1 MALPQSKLTSADFL
15 AWEATQDERHIFFEG
30 EVFAM
35 AGGTAEHNAAAGAVY
50 VTFKLHLKGSP
61 CKTFIGDMRLFVAA
75 ADAYFYPDVVV
86 SCSPADTQDPKL
98 TVLTEACL
106 VVEVLSESTAGFDR
120 GKKFAAYR
128 QLPTLA
134 EYVLIDPD
142 QKSVEVFRKNAQ
154 GVWELHPSDV
164 STPTVTLPSIGWSG
178 TVVDL
183 LGE

>member
-1 MALPQSKLTSADFL
+1 MALPQTQPTSADFL

-35 AGGTAEHNAAAGAVY
+35 AGGTAEHNAAALETASA
-50 VTFKLHLKGSP
+50 FKHHLKGSP

-98 TVLTEACL
+98 TVLTEAKL

-120 GKKFAAYR
+120 GKRFAAYR

-142 QKSVEVFRKNAQ
+142 QHSVEVFRKNAQ
-154 GVWELHPSDV
+154 GVWELHPSDAT
-164 STPTVTLPSIGWSG
+164 TPAVTLVSIGWTG
-178 TVVDL
+178 TVGAL

>member
-1 MALPQSKLTSADFL
+1 MALPQPQPTSADFL

-35 AGGTAEHNAAAGAVY
+35 AGGTAEHNAAALETA
-50 VTFKLHLKGSP
+50 TTLKRHLKGSP

-98 TVLTEACL
+98 TVLTEAKL

-134 EYVLIDPD
+134 EYVLIDPA
-142 QKSVEVFRKNAQ
+142 QRTVEVFRKNPL
-154 GVWELHPSDV
+154 GIWELHPSDAA
-164 STPTVTLPSIGWSG
+164 SPSVVLTSLDWQG
-178 TVVDL
+178 TVDDL
-183 LGE
+183 LG